1 MSTNPKG
8 AEMSQS
14 SEELFG
20 RARERLAGGVSHESR
35 FKGPFPKYI
44 ERAEG
49 SRKWEV
55 DGTEYIDYAMGS
67 ASLLLGHAHPKVV
80 AALTEQAA
88 KGSFFADCHPL
99 EIEWA
104 GLIQELIPSAE
115 RVRFVSSGTEATM
128 LAIRIGRA
136 YSGKNKILRFEG
148 HYHGWHEFVDLGM
161 NAPYDKPTSLG
172 ILPGTVDC
180 TVVVKPDLEKVEEAL
195 QRDGDIGTIICEVS
209 GANYG
214 SVPLPDGFLPELR
227 RLADVHKAVLIFD
240 EVITG
245 FRWSPG
251 GRQARDGVTPD
262 LTSMAKI
269 VTGGMPGGAVG
280 GQVEFMR
287 LLDPSV
293 EFHGKTPGVTHK
305 GTFNGNPLV
314 AATGVAALSEIKTG
328 TPNKLADAAA
338 ERLRTGMRKVIQQHQ
353 VAGAVYGEASTFHL
367 YLGEGAADGSVAGLG
382 AEKIRGIDK
391 GTVTAM
397 QGGLRKR
404 GVDLMSHMSGV
415 TSMAHTDADI
425 DETLEAFEDT
435 VQEMIAE
442 GHIGG
447 A

>member
-1 MSTNPKG
+1 MT
-8 AEMSQS
+8 QS
-14 SEELFG
+14 SEEMFD

-55 DGTEYIDYAMGS
+55 DGKEYIDYAMGS
-67 ASLLLGHAHPKVV
+67 ASQLLGHAHPKLVS
-80 AALTEQAA
+80 ALTEQAA
-88 KGSFFADCHPL
+88 KGTFYADCHPL

-104 GLIQELIPSAE
+104 GLIQELVPSAE

-172 ILPGTVDC
+172 ILPGTVEA
-180 TVVVKPDLEKVEEAL
+180 TVVVPPDAERVAEAL
-195 QRDGDIGTIICEVS
+195 KADGDIGTIICEVS

-214 SVPLPDGFLPELR
+214 SVPLPEDFLPELR
-227 RLADVHKAVLIFD
+227 RLADAHNAVLIFD

-251 GRQARDGVTPD
+251 GRQARDGVIPD

-280 GQVEFMR
+280 GREEFMR
-287 LLDPSV
+287 LLDPTV
-293 EFHGKTPGVTHK
+293 EFRGHTPGVTHK

-314 AATGVAALSEIKTG
+314 AASGVAALSEIRTG
-328 TPNKLADAAA
+328 EPNRLADAAA
-338 ERLRTGMRKVIQQHQ
+338 DRLRTGMREIIQQHQ

-367 YLGEGAADGSVAGLG
+367 YLGDGAADGSVANLG
-382 AEKIRGIDK
+382 AAKIRGVK
-391 GTVTAM
+391 KETVGAM

-415 TSMAHTDADI
+415 TSMAHSDADI
-425 DETLEAFEDT
+425 DQTLEAFEDT
-435 VQEMIAE
+435 IQEMIAE

>member
-1 MSTNPKG
+1 
-8 AEMSQS
+8 
-14 SEELFG
+14 
-20 RARERLAGGVSHESR
+20 
-35 FKGPFPKYI
+35 
-44 ERAEG
+44 
-49 SRKWEV
+49 
-55 DGTEYIDYAMGS
+55 MGS

-180 TVVVKPDLEKVEEAL
+180 TVVVKPDLAKLEEAL
-195 QRDGDIGTIICEVS
+195 KSDDDIGTIICEVS

-251 GRQARDGVTPD
+251 GRQARDGVIPD
-262 LTSMAKI
+262 LTTMAKI

-293 EFHGKTPGVTHK
+293 EFRGKTPGVTHK

-328 TPNKLADAAA
+328 IPNKLADAAA
-338 ERLRTGMRKVIQQHQ
+338 ERLRAGMRKVIQQHQ

-367 YLGEGAADGSVAGLG
+367 YLGEGATDGSVTELG

-404 GVDLMSHMSGV
+404 GVDFMSHMSGV
-415 TSMAHTDADI
+415 TSMAHTEADI
-425 DETLEAFEDT
+425 DETLEIFEDT
-435 VQEMIAE
+435 IQEMIGD

>member
-1 MSTNPKG
+1 MSK
-8 AEMSQS
+8 S

-20 RARERLAGGVSHESR
+20 HARERLAGGVSHESR

-49 SRKWEV
+49 ARKWEV
-55 DGTEYIDYAMGS
+55 DGKEYIDYAMGS

-180 TVVVKPDLEKVEEAL
+180 TVVVKPDLAKLEEAL
-195 QRDGDIGTIICEVS
+195 KSDDDIGTIICEVS

-251 GRQARDGVTPD
+251 GRQARDGVIPD
-262 LTSMAKI
+262 LTTMAKI

-293 EFHGKTPGVTHK
+293 EFRGKTPGVTHK

-328 TPNKLADAAA
+328 MPNKLADAAA

-367 YLGEGAADGSVAGLG
+367 YLGEGAADGSVAELG

-435 VQEMIAE
+435 VQEMIGA

>member
-14 SEELFG
+14 SEELFSH
-20 RARERLAGGVSHESR
+20 ARERLAGGVSHESR

-55 DGTEYIDYAMGS
+55 DGKEYIDYAMGS

-180 TVVVKPDLEKVEEAL
+180 TVVVKPDLAKLEEAL
-195 QRDGDIGTIICEVS
+195 KSGDDIGTIICEVS

-251 GRQARDGVTPD
+251 GRQARDGVIPD
-262 LTSMAKI
+262 LTTMAKI

-293 EFHGKTPGVTHK
+293 EFRGKTPGVTHK

-328 TPNKLADAAA
+328 MPNKLADAAA

-367 YLGEGAADGSVAGLG
+367 YLGEGAADGSVAELG

-435 VQEMIAE
+435 VQEMIGA

>member
-1 MSTNPKG
+1 
-8 AEMSQS
+8 MSQS
-14 SEELFG
+14 SEELFR
-20 RARERLAGGVSHESR
+20 RARERLAGGVSHEAR

-55 DGTEYIDYAMGS
+55 GGKEYIDYAMGS

-80 AALTEQAA
+80 AALIEQAA
-88 KGSFFADCHPL
+88 KGTFYADCHPL

-104 GLIQELIPSAE
+104 GLIQQLVPSAE
-115 RVRFVSSGTEATM
+115 RIRFVSSGTEATM

-136 YSGKNKILRFEG
+136 YSAKNKILRFEG

-172 ILPGTVDC
+172 ILPGTLAC
-180 TVVVKPDLEKVEEAL
+180 TVVVKPEIEKVEAAL
-195 QRDGDIGTIICEVS
+195 NSDSDIGTIICEVS

-214 SVPLPDGFLPELR
+214 SVPLADGFLPELR
-227 RLADVHKAVLIFD
+227 RLADAHNAVLIFD

-251 GRQARDGVTPD
+251 GRQARDGVLPD

-280 GQVEFMR
+280 GQEKFMR

-293 EFHGKTPGVTHK
+293 EFRGKTPGVTHK

-314 AATGVAALSEIKTG
+314 AASGVAALSEIKTG
-328 TPNKLADAAA
+328 IPNKLADAAA
-338 ERLRTGMRKVIQQHQ
+338 QRLRSGMRKVIQQHQ
-353 VAGAVYGEASTFHL
+353 VPGAVYGEASTFHL
-367 YLGEGAADGSVAGLG
+367 YLGEGATDGSVAELG
-382 AEKIRGIDK
+382 ADKIRGVAK
-391 GTVTAM
+391 TTVAAM

-415 TSMAHTDADI
+415 TSMAHSNADI
-425 DETLEAFEDT
+425 DKTLEAFEET
-435 VQEMIAE
+435 VQEMIAD

>member
-1 MSTNPKG
+1 
-8 AEMSQS
+8 MSQS

-20 RARERLAGGVSHESR
+20 KARERLAGGVSHESR

-44 ERAEG
+44 ERAKG
-49 SRKWEV
+49 SRKYEV
-55 DGTEYIDYAMGS
+55 DGKEYVDYAMGS
-67 ASLLLGHAHPKVV
+67 ASLLRGHAHPKVV
-80 AALTEQAA
+80 AELTEQAA
-88 KGSFFADCHPL
+88 KGTFFADCHPL

-104 GLIQELIPSAE
+104 GLIQELIPCAE

-172 ILPGTVDC
+172 ILPGTVES
-180 TVVVKPDLEKVEEAL
+180 TVVVKPDPEHVADAL
-195 QRDGDIGTIICEVS
+195 NGDDDIGTIICEVS

-227 RLADVHKAVLIFD
+227 LLADEHNAVLIFD

-251 GRQARDGVTPD
+251 GRQARDGVLPD
-262 LTSMAKI
+262 LCSMAKI

-280 GQVEFMR
+280 GREEYMR

-293 EFHGKTPGVTHK
+293 EFRGKTPGVTHK

-314 AATGVAALSEIKTG
+314 AASGVAALSEIKTG
-328 TPNKLADAAA
+328 MPNQLADAAA
-338 ERLRTGMRKVIQQHQ
+338 ERLRTGMREVIEQHQ

-367 YLGEGAADGSVAGLG
+367 YLGDDVKDGSVKGLG
-382 AEKIRGIDK
+382 AEKIRGIPK
-391 GTVTAM
+391 STIGAM
-397 QGGLRKR
+397 QTGLRKR

-415 TSMAHTDADI
+415 TSMAHTEADVG
-425 DETLEAFEDT
+425 ETLQAFEDT
-435 VQEMIAE
+435 VQEMIAD

-447 A
+447 RSSN

>member
-1 MSTNPKG
+1 MT
-8 AEMSQS
+8 QS
-14 SEELFG
+14 SEELFQQ
-20 RARERLAGGVSHESR
+20 ARERLAGGVSHESR
-35 FKGPFPKYI
+35 FKGPHPKYI

-55 DGTEYIDYAMGS
+55 DGKEYIDYAMGS

-80 AALTEQAA
+80 AALTEQAT
-88 KGSFFADCHPL
+88 KGTFFADCHPL

-128 LAIRIGRA
+128 LAIRIGRG
-136 YSGKNKILRFEG
+136 YSGKHKILRFEG

-172 ILPGTVDC
+172 ILPSTVEA
-180 TVVVKPDLEKVEEAL
+180 TVVVKPDLAAVEAAL
-195 QRDGDIGTIICEVS
+195 AADEEIGTIICEVS

-214 SVPLPDGFLPELR
+214 SVPLPEGFLPELR
-227 RLADVHKAVLIFD
+227 RLADAHKAVLIFD

-280 GQVEFMR
+280 GREEFMR
-287 LLDPSV
+287 LLDPQV
-293 EFHGKTPGVTHK
+293 EFRGRTPGVTHK

-314 AATGVAALSEIKTG
+314 AASGVAALSEIKTG
-328 TPNKLADAAA
+328 EPNKLADHAA
-338 ERLRTGMRKVIQQHQ
+338 ERMRTGMREVIQQHQ
-353 VAGAVYGEASTFHL
+353 VAGAVYGESSTFHL
-367 YLGEGAADGSVAGLG
+367 YLGDDAADGSVENLG
-382 AEKIRGIDK
+382 AEKIRGVPKPVIN
-391 GTVTAM
+391 AM
-397 QGGLRKR
+397 QSGLRKR
-404 GVDLMSHMSGV
+404 GVDLMSHMSGI

-425 DETLEAFEDT
+425 DETLNAFEDT
-435 VQEMIAE
+435 VQELIAD

-447 A
+447 H

>member
-1 MSTNPKG
+1 MF
-8 AEMSQS
+8 QS

-20 RARERLAGGVSHESR
+20 KARERLAGGVSHESR

-49 SRKWEV
+49 SRKYEV
-55 DGTEYIDYAMGS
+55 DGKEYVDYAMGS

-80 AALTEQAA
+80 AELTEQAA
-88 KGSFFADCHPL
+88 KGTFFADCHPL

-104 GLIQELIPSAE
+104 GLIQELIPCAE

-172 ILPGTVDC
+172 ILPGTVES
-180 TVVVKPDLEKVEEAL
+180 TVVVKPDPEHVADAL
-195 QRDGDIGTIICEVS
+195 NGDDDIGTIICEVS

-227 RLADVHKAVLIFD
+227 RLADEHNAVLIFD

-251 GRQARDGVTPD
+251 GRQARDGVLPD
-262 LTSMAKI
+262 LCSMAKI

-280 GQVEFMR
+280 GREEYMR

-293 EFHGKTPGVTHK
+293 EFRGKTPGVTHK

-314 AATGVAALSEIKTG
+314 AASGVAALSEIKTG
-328 TPNKLADAAA
+328 TPNQLADAAA
-338 ERLRTGMRKVIQQHQ
+338 ERLRTGMREVIEQHQ

-367 YLGEGAADGSVAGLG
+367 YLGDDVKDGSVKGLG
-382 AEKIRGIDK
+382 AEKIRGIPK
-391 GTVTAM
+391 STIGAM
-397 QGGLRKR
+397 QTGLRKR

-415 TSMAHTDADI
+415 TSMAHTEADV
-425 DETLEAFEDT
+425 DETLQAFEDT
-435 VQEMIAE
+435 VQEMIAD

-447 A
+447 RSSN

>member
-1 MSTNPKG
+1 MSDASKD
-8 AEMSQS
+8 
-14 SEELFG
+14 LFD

-35 FKGPFPKYI
+35 FKGPYPKYI
-44 ERAEG
+44 EHAEG

-55 DGTEYIDYAMGS
+55 DGKEYVDYAMGS
-67 ASLLLGHAHPKVV
+67 ASLLLGHAHPDIV

-88 KGSFFADCHPL
+88 KGTFFADCHPL
-99 EIEWA
+99 EVEWA

-172 ILPGTVDC
+172 ILPGTVDS
-180 TVVVKPDLEKVEEAL
+180 TVVVAPDPDQVAEAL
-195 QRDGDIGTIICEVS
+195 KADDEIGTIICEVS

-214 SVPLPDGFLPELR
+214 CVPLPDGFLPELR
-227 RLADVHKAVLIFD
+227 RLADAHGAVLIFD

-251 GRQARDGVTPD
+251 GRQARDGVIPD
-262 LTSMAKI
+262 LTTMAKI

-280 GQVEFMR
+280 GRAEIMR
-287 LLDPSV
+287 LLDPTV
-293 EFHGKTPGVTHK
+293 EFRDRQPAVTHK

-314 AATGVAALSEIKTG
+314 AASGVAALSEIKTG
-328 TPNKLADAAA
+328 RPNKLADAAA
-338 ERLRTGMRKVIQQHQ
+338 ERLRTGMRQIIEQHQ
-353 VAGAVYGEASTFHL
+353 VSGAVYGEASTFPV
-367 YLGEGAADGSVAGLG
+367 YLGDGAQDGSVAGLG
-382 AEKIRGIDK
+382 AEKIRGIPK
-391 GTVTAM
+391 STINAM
-397 QGGLRKR
+397 QSGLRKR
-404 GVDLMSHMSGV
+404 GVDLMSHMSGG
-415 TSMAHTDADI
+415 TSMAHTDADV
-425 DETLEAFEDT
+425 DETLQAFEDT
-435 VQEMIAE
+435 IQEMIAD

>member
-1 MSTNPKG
+1 MSDASKD
-8 AEMSQS
+8 
-14 SEELFG
+14 LFD

-35 FKGPFPKYI
+35 FKGPYPKYI

-49 SRKWEV
+49 ARKWEV
-55 DGTEYIDYAMGS
+55 DGKEYVDYAMGS
-67 ASLLLGHAHPKVV
+67 ASLLLGHAHPDIV

-88 KGSFFADCHPL
+88 KGTFFADCHPL
-99 EIEWA
+99 EVEWA

-172 ILPGTVDC
+172 ILPGTVDS
-180 TVVVKPDLEKVEEAL
+180 TVVVGPDPDKVADAL
-195 QRDGDIGTIICEVS
+195 KADDEIGTIICEVS

-227 RLADVHKAVLIFD
+227 RLADAHGAVLIFD

-251 GRQARDGVTPD
+251 GRQARDGVIPD
-262 LTSMAKI
+262 LTTMAKI

-280 GQVEFMR
+280 GRAEIMR

-293 EFHGKTPGVTHK
+293 EFRDRQPAVTHK

-314 AATGVAALSEIKTG
+314 AASGVAALSEIKTG
-328 TPNKLADAAA
+328 RPNKLADAAA
-338 ERLRTGMRKVIQQHQ
+338 ERLRTGMRQVIEQHQ
-353 VAGAVYGEASTFHL
+353 VAGAVYGEASTFHV
-367 YLGEGAADGSVAGLG
+367 YLGDGAQDGSVSGLG
-382 AEKIRGIDK
+382 AEKIRGIPK
-391 GTVTAM
+391 STINAM
-397 QGGLRKR
+397 QSGLRKR

-415 TSMAHTDADI
+415 TSMAHTDADV
-425 DETLEAFEDT
+425 DETLQAFEDT
-435 VQEMIAE
+435 IQEMIAD

>member
-14 SEELFG
+14 SEELFSH
-20 RARERLAGGVSHESR
+20 ARERLAGGVSHESR

-55 DGTEYIDYAMGS
+55 DGKEYIDYAMGS

-180 TVVVKPDLEKVEEAL
+180 TVVVKPDLAKLEEAL
-195 QRDGDIGTIICEVS
+195 KSGDDIGTIICEVS

-251 GRQARDGVTPD
+251 GRQARDGVIPD
-262 LTSMAKI
+262 LTTMAKI

-293 EFHGKTPGVTHK
+293 EFRGKTPGVTHK

-328 TPNKLADAAA
+328 MPNKLADAAA

-367 YLGEGAADGSVAGLG
+367 YLGEGAADGSVAELG

-435 VQEMIAE
+435 VQEMIGV

>member
-1 MSTNPKG
+1 MTD
-8 AEMSQS
+8 S
-14 SEELFG
+14 SKALFEKA
-20 RARERLAGGVSHESR
+20 RARLAGGVSHESR
-35 FKGPFPKYI
+35 FKAPYPKYI
-44 ERAEG
+44 ESARG
-49 SRKWEV
+49 SRKREV
-55 DGTEYIDYAMGS
+55 DGKEYIDYAMGS
-67 ASLLLGHAHPKVV
+67 ASLLLGHSHPKVV

-88 KGSFFADCHPL
+88 KGTFFADCHPL
-99 EIEWA
+99 EVEWA

-161 NAPYDKPTSLG
+161 NAPYDRPTSLG
-172 ILPGTVDC
+172 ILPGTVEA
-180 TVVVKPDLEKVEEAL
+180 TVVVPPDIEWVESAL
-195 QRDGDIGTIICEVS
+195 AADDDIGTIICEVS

-227 RLADVHKAVLIFD
+227 RLADEHGTVLVFD

-251 GRQARDGVTPD
+251 GRQARDGVLPD

-280 GQVEFMR
+280 GREEFMR
-287 LLDPSV
+287 LLDPTV
-293 EFHGKTPGVTHK
+293 EFRGRMPGVTHK

-314 AATGVAALSEIKTG
+314 AASGVAALSEIRTG
-328 TPNKLADAAA
+328 VPNRLADAAA
-338 ERLRTGMRKVIQQHQ
+338 ERLRGGMRRIMEQHQ
-353 VAGAVYGEASTFHL
+353 VAGAVYGEASTFHI
-367 YLGEGAADGSVAGLG
+367 YLGDGAQDGSVANLG
-382 AEKIRGIDK
+382 AAKIRGVPK
-391 GTVTAM
+391 NTVAAL

-415 TSMAHTDADI
+415 TSMAHTDEDI
-425 DETLEAFEDT
+425 DQTLEAFEDT
-435 VQEMIAE
+435 IQEMIAE
-442 GHIGG
+442 GHVGG
-447 A
+447 R

>member
-1 MSTNPKG
+1 MT
-8 AEMSQS
+8 QS
-14 SEELFG
+14 SEEMFD

-55 DGTEYIDYAMGS
+55 DGKEYIDYAMGS
-67 ASLLLGHAHPKVV
+67 ASQLLGHAHPKLVS
-80 AALTEQAA
+80 ALTEQAA
-88 KGSFFADCHPL
+88 KGTFYADCHPL

-104 GLIQELIPSAE
+104 GLIQELVPSAE

-172 ILPGTVDC
+172 ILPGTVEA
-180 TVVVKPDLEKVEEAL
+180 TVVVPPDAERVAEAL
-195 QRDGDIGTIICEVS
+195 KADGDIGTIICEVS

-214 SVPLPDGFLPELR
+214 SVPLPEGFLPELR
-227 RLADVHKAVLIFD
+227 RLADAHNAVLIFD

-251 GRQARDGVTPD
+251 GRQARDGVIPD

-280 GQVEFMR
+280 GREEFMR
-287 LLDPSV
+287 LLDPTV
-293 EFHGKTPGVTHK
+293 EFRGHTPGVTHK

-314 AATGVAALSEIKTG
+314 AASGVAALSEIRTG
-328 TPNKLADAAA
+328 EPNRLADAAA
-338 ERLRTGMRKVIQQHQ
+338 DRLRTGMREIIQQHQ

-367 YLGEGAADGSVAGLG
+367 YLGDGAADGSVANLG
-382 AEKIRGIDK
+382 AAKIRGVK
-391 GTVTAM
+391 KETVGAM

-415 TSMAHTDADI
+415 TSMAHSDADI
-425 DETLEAFEDT
+425 DQTLEAFEDT
-435 VQEMIAE
+435 IQEMIAE

>member
-1 MSTNPKG
+1 MTD
-8 AEMSQS
+8 S
-14 SEELFG
+14 SKALFEKA
-20 RARERLAGGVSHESR
+20 RARLAGGVSHESR
-35 FKGPFPKYI
+35 FKAPYPKYI
-44 ERAEG
+44 ESARG
-49 SRKWEV
+49 SRKREV
-55 DGTEYIDYAMGS
+55 DGKEYIDYAMGS
-67 ASLLLGHAHPKVV
+67 ASLLLGHSHPKVV

-88 KGSFFADCHPL
+88 KGTFFADCHPL
-99 EIEWA
+99 EVEWA

-161 NAPYDKPTSLG
+161 NAPYDRPTSLG
-172 ILPGTVDC
+172 ILPGTVEA
-180 TVVVKPDLEKVEEAL
+180 TVVVPPVIERVESAL
-195 QRDGDIGTIICEVS
+195 AADRDIGTIICEVS

-227 RLADVHKAVLIFD
+227 RLADEHGTVLVFD

-251 GRQARDGVTPD
+251 GRQARDGVFPD

-280 GQVEFMR
+280 GREEFMR
-287 LLDPSV
+287 LLDPTV
-293 EFHGKTPGVTHK
+293 EFRGRMPGVTHK

-314 AATGVAALSEIKTG
+314 AASGVAALSEIRTG
-328 TPNKLADAAA
+328 VPNRLADAAA
-338 ERLRTGMRKVIQQHQ
+338 ERLRGGMRRIMEQHQ
-353 VAGAVYGEASTFHL
+353 VSGAVYGEASTFHI
-367 YLGEGAADGSVAGLG
+367 YLGDGAQDGSVANLG
-382 AEKIRGIDK
+382 AAKIRGVPK
-391 GTVTAM
+391 KTVAAL

-415 TSMAHTDADI
+415 TSMAHTDEDI
-425 DETLEAFEDT
+425 DQTLEAFEDT
-435 VQEMIAE
+435 IQEMIAE
-442 GHIGG
+442 GHVGG
-447 A
+447 R

>member
-1 MSTNPKG
+1 
-8 AEMSQS
+8 MSQS
-14 SEELFG
+14 SEELFR

-35 FKGPFPKYI
+35 LKGPFPKYI

-55 DGTEYIDYAMGS
+55 GGKEFIDYAMGS

-80 AALTEQAA
+80 AALTDQAA
-88 KGSFFADCHPL
+88 KGTFFADCHPL

-104 GLIQELIPSAE
+104 GLIQELVPSAE

-172 ILPGTVDC
+172 ILPGTVAC
-180 TVVVKPDLEKVEEAL
+180 TVVVKPDIDQVAAAL
-195 QRDGDIGTIICEVS
+195 SADSDIGTIICEVS

-214 SVPLPDGFLPELR
+214 SVPLTEGFLPELR
-227 RLADVHKAVLIFD
+227 RLADAHKAVLIFD

-280 GQVEFMR
+280 GQEKFMR
-287 LLDPSV
+287 LLDPTV
-293 EFHGKTPGVTHK
+293 EFRGKTPGVTHK

-314 AATGVAALSEIKTG
+314 AASGVAALAEIKTG
-328 TPNKLADAAA
+328 VPIKLADAAA
-338 ERLRTGMRKVIQQHQ
+338 ERLRSGMRKVIQQHQ

-367 YLGEGAADGSVAGLG
+367 YIGEGATADSVAELG
-382 AEKIRGIDK
+382 AEKIRGVAK
-391 GTVTAM
+391 STVAAM

-415 TSMAHTDADI
+415 TSMAHTAADI
-425 DETLEAFEDT
+425 DETLVAFEDT
-435 VQEMIAE
+435 VQEMIAN

>member
-1 MSTNPKG
+1 
-8 AEMSQS
+8 
-14 SEELFG
+14 
-20 RARERLAGGVSHESR
+20 
-35 FKGPFPKYI
+35 
-44 ERAEG
+44 
-49 SRKWEV
+49 
-55 DGTEYIDYAMGS
+55 
-67 ASLLLGHAHPKVV
+67 
-80 AALTEQAA
+80 
-88 KGSFFADCHPL
+88 
-99 EIEWA
+99 
-104 GLIQELIPSAE
+104 
-115 RVRFVSSGTEATM
+115 M

-180 TVVVKPDLEKVEEAL
+180 TVVVKPDLAKLEEAL
-195 QRDGDIGTIICEVS
+195 KSDDDIGTIICEVS

-251 GRQARDGVTPD
+251 GRQARDGVIPD
-262 LTSMAKI
+262 LTTMAKI

-280 GQVEFMR
+280 GRVEFMR

-293 EFHGKTPGVTHK
+293 EFRGKTPGVTHK

-328 TPNKLADAAA
+328 MPNKLADAAA

-367 YLGEGAADGSVAGLG
+367 YLGEGAADGSVAELG

-435 VQEMIAE
+435 VQEMIGA